1 MYNYPIMNKLSLFC
15 QEETSTTV
23 PVIHLPA
30 DREDDEKVAADAFLD
45 MFPQDL
51 LENNKKVRPV
61 DVKIIEHDGY
71 IDYEI
76 EFVELPDYYDYDYYS
91 QDYDFGQKVEDEF
104 TTTTTESS
112 TSPNPNTPEI
122 TFVNLLKKARNKH
135 RQIQRENAK
144 SVPSDFRYKTQFAFF
159 V

>member
-1 MYNYPIMNKLSLFC
+1 MNTLYF

-30 DREDDEKVAADAFLD
+30 ENTDDLEKVAADAILD
-45 MFPQDL
+45 MFPTDL

-76 EFVELPDYYDYDYYS
+76 EFVEIEDYYDYYS
-91 QDYDFGQKVEDEF
+91 NEEVIDEKEV
-104 TTTTTESS
+104 TTEISES
-112 TSPNPNTPEI
+112 
-122 TFVNLLKKARNKH
+122 TFVDLLKKARSKH
-135 RQIQRENAK
+135 RQNINQNLIKDNHNGTPR
-144 SVPSDFRYKTQFAFF
+144 
-159 V
+159 

>member
-1 MYNYPIMNKLSLFC
+1 
-15 QEETSTTV
+15 
-23 PVIHLPA
+23 
-30 DREDDEKVAADAFLD
+30 

-76 EFVELPDYYDYDYYS
+76 EFVELPDYYDYEDYYG
-91 QDYDFGQKVEDEF
+91 QDYDFGQKVEEL

-112 TSPNPNTPEI
+112 TSPDPKTPEI

-135 RQIQRENAK
+135 RQIQRENN
-144 SVPSDFRYKTQFAFF
+144 SNSNLSSDLR
-159 V
+159 